1 MWKVIGALITVGS
14 LIMAGWLLDDRY
26 AKADDVKNEINKNQL
41 EIQINTA
48 KDEIRW
54 YQDQM
59 SYIMSRCNKN
69 DPKDLPEHA
78 FKSYNEYLN
87 KKEFIDKEL
96 KTLFERRK

>member
-1 MWKVIGALITVGS
+1 MWKIIGALLTVGS

-26 AKADDVKNEINKNQL
+26 AKADDVNKQLNKNQL
-41 EIQINTA
+41 EIQINST

-59 SYIMSRCNKN
+59 SYIMSRCGKN

-78 FKSYNEYLN
+78 FKNYIDYKN
-87 KKEFIDKEL
+87 KKETLDKEL
-96 KTLFERRK
+96 NFLFDKKR